1 MGFNLGGAITG
12 GLGGFASGGPVGA
25 VLGALGGGVSGGGGG
40 GSSSSGG
47 SAAVGPAPIDYYAKY
62 GAAAAAANTP
72 LTLAGQRYGQTT
84 QGVAAAQGL
93 LASSLSSGQ
102 MTALRDAAE
111 RGQFA
116 SEAQVKEVAD
126 LIGKGLDLQSA
137 LGNARLS
144 VGLLDP
150 QFLSQSATAAR
161 GGDNTL
167 AQNLASTNLGIK
179 ALQEGAKTNIAQQ
192 YAKDLGAMSQTR
204 ATGAANLALGAQRI
218 AGDLAKYDASI
229 VGNLTLN
236 KARTE
241 SDLARVRANVG
252 ATKDLRQNA
261 MNIALTGQRFFG

>member
-1 MGFNLGGAITG
+1 MAFNIGGAITG

-25 VLGALGGGVSGGGGG
+25 VLGAFGGGLSGGGG

-47 SAAVGPAPIDYYAKY
+47 SAAAGPAPIDYYAKY
-62 GAAAAAANTP
+62 GAQAASANAP
-72 LTLAGQRYGQTT
+72 LTLAGQRYGQTVSSVS
-84 QGVAAAQGL
+84 GAQGL
-93 LASSLSSGQ
+93 LGSSLSSGQ

-111 RGQFA
+111 RGQLA
-116 SEAQVKEVAD
+116 SQAQVKEVAD

-150 QFLSQSATAAR
+150 QFLSQAATAAR

-167 AQNLASTNLGIK
+167 AQNLANTNLGLR
-179 ALQEGAKTNIAQQ
+179 ALEESAKTNIAQQ

>member
-12 GLGGFASGGPVGA
+12 GLGGFVSGGPLGAAVGA
-25 VLGALGGGVSGGGGG
+25 IGGGLSG

-62 GAAAAAANTP
+62 GAQAASANAP
-72 LTLAGQRYGQTT
+72 LTLAGQRYGQTVSSVS
-84 QGVAAAQGL
+84 GAQGL
-93 LASSLSSGQ
+93 LGSSLSSGQ

-111 RGQFA
+111 RGQLT
-116 SEAQVKEVAD
+116 SQAQVKEVAD

-150 QFLSQSATAAR
+150 QFLSQAATAAR

-167 AQNLASTNLGIK
+167 AQNLANTNLGIK

-241 SDLARVRANVG
+241 SDIARVRANVG